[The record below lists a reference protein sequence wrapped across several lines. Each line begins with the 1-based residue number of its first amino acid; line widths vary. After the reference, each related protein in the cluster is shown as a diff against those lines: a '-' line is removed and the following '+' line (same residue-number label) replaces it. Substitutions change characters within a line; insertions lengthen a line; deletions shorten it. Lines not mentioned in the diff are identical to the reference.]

1 MKYLLDSCVYFW
13 IITNNQEKLTQ
24 KIKDLYLDE
33 SNEIFIS
40 IISQLE
46 ITIKHN
52 KNPIKGLTKPVIYYF
67 DELRKKSDIKL
78 LDLSQSDI
86 ENMKNLPKIHLDPFD
101 RVLISQAQN
110 NKLTIVTPDSK
121 IKKYDVRSEF

>member
-86 ENMKNLPKIHLDPFD
+86 ENMKNLPKIHLDLFD